1 MFNFSLNSSF
11 DNLTKNLTE
20 TLFNLRKAQKKIA
33 QNIAIEMKQE
43 IKDILDI
50 PVSKNGARIV
60 RSLPMQ
66 APRKES
72 GNLQNSVDYLLEENE
87 DNLTIEVF
95 CSDSAPYALYLEY
108 GTPKTAPRPFM
119 LPTLNKYALILKE
132 ETKEIGKF
140 L

>member
-1 MFNFSLNSSF
+1 MFKFSLNSSF
-11 DNLTKNLTE
+11 ENLGKNLTQ
-20 TLFNLRKAQKKIA
+20 TLLILHKAQEQIA
-33 QNIAIEMKQE
+33 QNIGAEMKQE
-43 IKDILDI
+43 IKNILDI

-72 GNLQNSVDYLLEENE
+72 GNLQNSVDYQLEETK
-87 DNLTIEVF
+87 DNITIKIF
-95 CSDSAPYALYLEY
+95 CADSAPYALYLEY
-108 GTPKTAPRPFM
+108 GTAKTLPRPFM

-132 ETKEIGKF
+132 EIKEIGKF

>member
-1 MFNFSLNSSF
+1 MFKFSLNSSF
-11 DNLTKNLTE
+11 ENLGKNLTQ
-20 TLFNLRKAQKKIA
+20 TLLILHKAQEQIA
-33 QNIAIEMKQE
+33 QNIGAEMKQE

-50 PVSKNGARIV
+50 PVSKNGAKIV

-72 GNLQNSVDYLLEENE
+72 GNLQNSVDYQLEETK
-87 DNLTIEVF
+87 DNITIKIF
-95 CSDSAPYALYLEY
+95 CADSAPYALYLEY
-108 GTPKTAPRPFM
+108 GTAKTLPRPFM

-132 ETKEIGKF
+132 EIKEIGKF

>member
-1 MFNFSLNSSF
+1 MFKFSLNSSF
-11 DNLTKNLTE
+11 EVLSKNLAQNW
-20 TLFNLRKAQKKIA
+20 LDLKKAQKQIA
-33 QNIAIEMKQE
+33 QNIGAEMKQE
-43 IKDILDI
+43 IKNILDI

-72 GNLQNSVDYLLEENE
+72 GNLQNSVDYLLEENK
-87 DNLTIEVF
+87 DSLIIKVF
-95 CSDSAPYALYLEY
+95 CADSAPYALYLEY
-108 GTPKTAPRPFM
+108 GTDKTAPRPFM

-132 ETKEIGKF
+132 ETKEIGKI

>member
-1 MFNFSLNSSF
+1 MFKFSLNSSF
-11 DNLTKNLTE
+11 ENLGKNLTQ
-20 TLFNLRKAQKKIA
+20 TLLILHKAQEQIA
-33 QNIAIEMKQE
+33 QNIGAEMKQE
-43 IKDILDI
+43 IKNILDI

-72 GNLQNSVDYLLEENE
+72 GNLQNSVDYLLEENK
-87 DNLTIEVF
+87 DSLIIKVF
-95 CSDSAPYALYLEY
+95 CADSAPYALYLEY
-108 GTPKTAPRPFM
+108 GTDKTAPRPFM

-132 ETKEIGKF
+132 ETKEIGKI

>member
-11 DNLTKNLTE
+11 ETLSKNLTE
-20 TLFNLRKAQKKIA
+20 TLLNLKNAQKQTA
-33 QNIAIEMKQE
+33 QNLGTQMKQE
-43 IKDILDI
+43 IKDILDV
-50 PVSKNGARIV
+50 PVSKNGAKIV
-60 RSLPMQ
+60 RSLPLE

-72 GNLQNSVDYLLEENE
+72 GNLQNSVDYILEENKN
-87 DNLTIEVF
+87 NLTIKVF
-95 CSDSAPYALYLEY
+95 CANSAPYALYLEY
-108 GTPKTAPRPFM
+108 GTEKTAPRPFM

>member
-1 MFNFSLNSSF
+1 MFKFSLNSSF
-11 DNLTKNLTE
+11 EVLSKNLAQTW
-20 TLFNLRKAQKKIA
+20 LDLKKAQKQIA
-33 QNIAIEMKQE
+33 QNIGTEMKQE
-43 IKDILDI
+43 IKNILDI

-72 GNLQNSVDYLLEENE
+72 GNLQNSVDYLLEENK
-87 DNLTIEVF
+87 DSLIIKVF
-95 CSDSAPYALYLEY
+95 CANSAPYALYLEY
-108 GTPKTAPRPFM
+108 GTDQTAPRPFM

-132 ETKEIGKF
+132 ETKEIGKI

>member
-1 MFNFSLNSSF
+1 MFKFSLNSSF
-11 DNLTKNLTE
+11 ENLGKNLTQ
-20 TLFNLRKAQKKIA
+20 TLLILHKAQEQIA
-33 QNIAIEMKQE
+33 QNIGAEMKQE

-50 PVSKNGARIV
+50 PVSKNGAKIV

-72 GNLQNSVDYLLEENE
+72 GNLQNSVDYQLEETK
-87 DNLTIEVF
+87 DNITIKIF
-95 CSDSAPYALYLEY
+95 CADSAPYALYLEY
-108 GTPKTAPRPFM
+108 GTAKTLPRPFM

-132 ETKEIGKF
+132 ETKEIGKI

>member
-11 DNLTKNLTE
+11 ENLSKNLAQ
-20 TLFNLRKAQKKIA
+20 TLLNLKKAQKEIA
-33 QNIAIEMKQE
+33 QNIGAEMKQE

-72 GNLQNSVDYLLEENE
+72 GNLQNSIDYLIEGNK
-87 DNLTIEVF
+87 DNLTIKVF

-108 GTPKTAPRPFM
+108 GTTKTAPRPFM

-132 ETKEIGKF
+132 EIKEIGNY